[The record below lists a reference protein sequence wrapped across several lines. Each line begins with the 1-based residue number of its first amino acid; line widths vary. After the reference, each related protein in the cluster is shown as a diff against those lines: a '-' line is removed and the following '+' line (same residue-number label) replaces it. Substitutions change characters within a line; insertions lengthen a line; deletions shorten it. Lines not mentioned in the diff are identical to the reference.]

1 MVLLSK
7 IGEMVMEQLQKDRN
21 YTGFLIRL
29 IDREIKANKFK
40 SKNELINFINKIKAD
55 LNTNEVRNYIV
66 TNALIF
72 DGRIFEEAINKML
85 MEFDRVNQ
93 VQNIIPLVPPQTQIQ
108 TPTTTYNNTPVQ
120 TVSSNNVVDMR
131 AYQSSVNNVNIQEQY
146 VPITKVDA
154 NRVSKEIIEKINFLI
169 VNPKVNVNDFAVN
182 IVNGDFKNI
191 KDNIIYVVRKNATN
205 GAFELVN
212 KNVAE
217 QVQVSNN
224 NVNRLSSFSNEDLTN
239 IANNPNVSDN
249 YKKLS
254 NEELNNRKEKT
265 KTGTL
270 VMPKINN
277 AAFAS
282 TVLLTVISAISGIVI
297 AAILLSR

>member
-7 IGEMVMEQLQKDRN
+7 IGEIVMEQLQKDRN

-29 IDREIKANKFK
+29 IDKEIKANKFK

-66 TNALIF
+66 NNALIF

-93 VQNIIPLVPPQTQIQ
+93 VQNIIPLVPNQIQ

-120 TVSSNNVVDMR
+120 NVNSNNVVDIR

-169 VNPKVNVNDFAVN
+169 VNPKVDVNDFAVN

-191 KDNIIYVVRKNATN
+191 KDNMIYIVRKNITN

-212 KNVAE
+212 KNDTNK
-217 QVQVSNN
+217 VQVSNN
-224 NVNRLSSFSNEDLTN
+224 NVNKLSSFSNEDLTN
-239 IANNPNVSDN
+239 IANNPNVSDD

-265 KTGTL
+265 KTGKL
-270 VMPKINN
+270 IMPKINN
-277 AAFAS
+277 AAFVS
-282 TVLLTVISAISGIVI
+282 TVLLTVVSAISGIVI

>member
-1 MVLLSK
+1 
-7 IGEMVMEQLQKDRN
+7 MEQLQKDRN

-29 IDREIKANKFK
+29 IDKEIKANKFK

-108 TPTTTYNNTPVQ
+108 TPITTYNNTPVQ

-212 KNVAE
+212 KNIAE

-224 NVNRLSSFSNEDLTN
+224 NVNKLSSFSNEDLTN
-239 IANNPNVSDN
+239 MVNNPNVSDD

-265 KTGTL
+265 KTRTL
-270 VMPKINN
+270 VIPKINN

>member
-1 MVLLSK
+1 
-7 IGEMVMEQLQKDRN
+7 MEQLQKDRN

-29 IDREIKANKFK
+29 IDKEIKANKFK

-66 TNALIF
+66 NNALIF

-93 VQNIIPLVPPQTQIQ
+93 VQNIIPLVPNQIQ

-120 TVSSNNVVDMR
+120 NVNSNNVVDMR

-169 VNPKVNVNDFAVN
+169 VNPKVDVNDFAVN

-191 KDNIIYVVRKNATN
+191 KDNMIYIVRKNITN

-212 KNVAE
+212 KNDTNK
-217 QVQVSNN
+217 VQVSNN

-239 IANNPNVSDN
+239 IANNPNVSDD

-265 KTGTL
+265 KTRKL
-270 VMPKINN
+270 IMPKINN
-277 AAFAS
+277 AAFVS
-282 TVLLTVISAISGIVI
+282 TVLLTVVSAISGIVI

>member
-7 IGEMVMEQLQKDRN
+7 IGEIVMEQLQKDRN

-29 IDREIKANKFK
+29 IDKEIKANKFK

-66 TNALIF
+66 NNALIF

-93 VQNIIPLVPPQTQIQ
+93 VQNIIPLVPNQIQ

-120 TVSSNNVVDMR
+120 NVNSNNVVDMR

-169 VNPKVNVNDFAVN
+169 VNPKVDVNDFAVN

-191 KDNIIYVVRKNATN
+191 KDNMIYIVRKNITN

-212 KNVAE
+212 KNDTNK
-217 QVQVSNN
+217 VQVSNN

-239 IANNPNVSDN
+239 IANNPNVSDD

-265 KTGTL
+265 KTRKL
-270 VMPKINN
+270 IMPKINN
-277 AAFAS
+277 AAFVS
-282 TVLLTVISAISGIVI
+282 TVLLTVVSAISGIVI

>member
-1 MVLLSK
+1 
-7 IGEMVMEQLQKDRN
+7 MEQLQKDRN

-108 TPTTTYNNTPVQ
+108 APTTTYNNTPVQ

-131 AYQSSVNNVNIQEQY
+131 AYQSSVNNANIQEQY

-212 KNVAE
+212 KNDVN
-217 QVQVSNN
+217 QVSDNN
-224 NVNRLSSFSNEDLTN
+224 NVNRLSTFSNEDLTN
-239 IANNPNVSDN
+239 IANNPNVSDD

-265 KTGTL
+265 KTRTL

-297 AAILLSR
+297 ATILLSR